1 MQARRW
7 TRTSDGGGY
16 IYSFNGPHSLFA
28 DTMRS
33 LRSLALAHRLGQAL
47 LEEGDRTVS
56 LLERLVAAR
65 AHHRAASPSTRA
77 AAATPG
83 TSAAAS
89 RTRACST

>member
-33 LRSLALAHRLGQAL
+33 LRSLALAHRLGHAL
-47 LEEGDRTVS
+47 LEEGDRPVS
-56 LLERLVAAR
+56 LLERLWLHAR
-65 AHHRAASPSTRA
+65 TTGPLRGLQGPRARHL
-77 AAATPG
+77 G
-83 TSAAAS
+83 RGAAAS